1 MHYFFSKNPCIP
13 ASKPSG
19 STNFW
24 HERKKKKAEE
34 TCHITI
40 VEIFCFGIIFLAVSK
55 IYAFIYLF
63 VLEVNVFDI
72 IYIEI

>member
-1 MHYFFSKNPCIP
+1 MK
-13 ASKPSG
+13 KKKK
-19 STNFW
+19 
-24 HERKKKKAEE
+24 KKKKAEE

-40 VEIFCFGIIFLAVSK
+40 VEIFCVGIIFLAVSK

-63 VLEVNVFDI
+63 MLEVNVFDI